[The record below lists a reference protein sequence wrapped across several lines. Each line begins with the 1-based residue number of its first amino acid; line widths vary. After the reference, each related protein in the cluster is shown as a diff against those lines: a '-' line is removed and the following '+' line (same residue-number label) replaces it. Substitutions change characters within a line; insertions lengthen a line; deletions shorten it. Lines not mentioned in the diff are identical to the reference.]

1 MYRIELDTLRHA
13 VIVHIEGFWTLSD
26 VAVFGADLVATVR
39 KAALGRDPF
48 DVIIESLDF
57 PVQAND
63 VADRLTGVMAE
74 GIGRVSGHV
83 AVVVGSYLNKLQ
95 AERTLVHPKVKVFQ
109 QMDDA
114 ERWLAAMRA

>member
-1 MYRIELDTLRHA
+1 MYRIELDTLRRA